1 MSKYNL
7 GLGVFIAVIAST
19 SYLFGFFSAAYV
31 GELNDNKKSEYLGK
45 MVSQYEEMINFAKD
59 NEMFETYQFYYNEK
73 VFLERLMKLDK
84 PPLQLIAKKKKVL
97 KEAIPSLECMLSKF
111 TDPEMKKTAIKRIN
125 ETKLL
130 INEST

>member
-7 GLGVFIAVIAST
+7 GLAAFIAVIAST
-19 SYLFGFFSAAYV
+19 SYLFGFFSATYV
-31 GELNDNKKSEYLGK
+31 GDQSDKEKSEAIAHMAG
-45 MVSQYEEMINFAKD
+45 QYEEIINFAKD

-73 VFLERLMKLDK
+73 TYLERLMALEK
-84 PPLQLIAKKKKVL
+84 PPLKLIEKKKKEL
-97 KEAIPSLECMLSKF
+97 KKAIPSLECMLSKF

-130 INEST
+130 INEGT

>member
-7 GLGVFIAVIAST
+7 GLAAFIAVIASA

-31 GELNDNKKSEYLGK
+31 GELSDKEKNEVLGK
-45 MVSQYEEMINFAKD
+45 MASQYEEIINFAKD

-73 VFLERLMKLDK
+73 NTLERLMALEK
-84 PPLQLIAKKKKVL
+84 PPLNLIKKKKKEL
-97 KEAIPSLECMLSKF
+97 KEAIPSLECMLSNF